1 MATRAALAAETSI
14 WRALRVVEVVA
25 EVGDGVTPKAIARRL
40 NFTLPTTYRLL
51 ATLVEEGYLVRLPE
65 PRGYGLGY
73 RIGELAR
80 RLVDQVAAPAS
91 VRAVLHELHRSAG
104 GAAYYAVPRGTDVV
118 VAHLDECPAHHA
130 PCLLRVGEPVAAH
143 ASAAGKVLLAALDRR
158 RLGTLLA
165 DPLPRLTP
173 RTVLDRAALDRE
185 LERTREVGVAVELGE
200 LVLGRAGVAAP
211 VRGPD
216 GTVAGAIGVS
226 VRGTDF
232 APRRA
237 GLERAV
243 REAAARATGALA
255 ERAAAG

>member
-1 MATRAALAAETSI
+1 MTTRTPLTAETSV

-51 ATLVEEGYLVRLPE
+51 ATLVDEGYLVRLPE

-80 RLVDQVAAPAS
+80 RLVDQVTVPAS
-91 VRAVLHELHRSAG
+91 VRGILHDVHRVAE
-104 GAAYYAVPRGTDVV
+104 GAAYYLVFRGADVV
-118 VAHLDECPAHHA
+118 VAHLDECPAHPA
-130 PCLLRVGEPVAAH
+130 PAALRVGEPVAAH
-143 ASAAGKVLLAALDRR
+143 ATAAGKVLLAALDRR
-158 RLGTLLA
+158 RLTALVA
-165 DPLPRLTP
+165 DPLPPLTS
-173 RTVLDRAALDRE
+173 RTVVDRAELYGE
-185 LERTREVGVAVELGE
+185 LERVREVGVAVELGE
-200 LVLGRAGVAAP
+200 LQLGRAGVAAP

-216 GTVAGAIGVS
+216 GVVTGALGIS

-232 APRRA
+232 ALRRA

-243 REAAARATGALA
+243 RDGANRAACVLT

>member
-1 MATRAALAAETSI
+1 MASRAALAAETSI

-80 RLVDQVAAPAS
+80 RLLDQVAAPAP
-91 VRAVLHELHRSAG
+91 VRAILYELHRAAE
-104 GAAYYAVPRGTDVV
+104 GAAYYAVFRGADVV
-118 VAHLDECPAHHA
+118 VAHLDECPAHPA
-130 PCLLRVGEPVAAH
+130 PRPLRVGEPAAAH

-165 DPLPRLTP
+165 DPLPSLTP
-173 RTVLDRAALDRE
+173 RTVLDRTALDRE
-185 LERTREVGVAVELGE
+185 LERVREVGVAVELGE
-200 LVLGRAGVAAP
+200 LVLGRAGVAAA
-211 VRGPD
+211 VRDP
-216 GTVAGAIGVS
+216 AGAVTGALGVS
-226 VRGTDF
+226 VRGADF

-243 REAAARATGALA
+243 REAAGRATEALA

>member
-1 MATRAALAAETSI
+1 MAIRAALAAETSI

-51 ATLVEEGYLVRLPE
+51 ATLVEEGYLIRLPE

-73 RIGELAR
+73 RIGELAH
-80 RLVDQVAAPAS
+80 RLLDQVTAPTP
-91 VRAVLHELHRSAG
+91 VRTILYELHRVAEG
-104 GAAYYAVPRGTDVV
+104 VAYYAVVRGTDVV
-118 VAHLDECPAHHA
+118 VAHLDECPAHPA
-130 PCLLRVGEPVAAH
+130 PGALRVGEPAPAH

-165 DPLPRLTP
+165 DPLPAVTP
-173 RTVLDRAALDRE
+173 RTLRDREGLDRE
-185 LERTREVGVAVELGE
+185 LERVREVGVAVELGE
-200 LVLGRAGVAAP
+200 LVPGRAGMAAP
-211 VRGPD
+211 VRDPR
-216 GTVAGAIGVS
+216 GAVTGALGIS

-243 REAAARATGALA
+243 RDAAGRATEALA

>member
-1 MATRAALAAETSI
+1 MALRAALAAETSI

-80 RLVDQVAAPAS
+80 RLTDQVAAPAP
-91 VRAVLHELHRSAG
+91 VRAILYELHRAAG
-104 GAAYYAVPRGTDVV
+104 GATYYAVFRGTDVV
-118 VAHLDECPAHHA
+118 VAHVDECPAHPA
-130 PCLLRVGEPVAAH
+130 PGPLRVGEPAAAH

-165 DPLPRLTP
+165 DPLPALTP
-173 RTVLDRAALDRE
+173 RTVLDRTALDRE
-185 LERTREVGVAVELGE
+185 LERVREVGVAVELGE
-200 LVLGRAGVAAP
+200 LVLGRAGVAAA
-211 VRGPD
+211 VRAPD
-216 GTVAGAIGVS
+216 GTVTGALGVS
-226 VRGTDF
+226 VRGADF

-237 GLERAV
+237 GLEHAV
-243 REAAARATGALA
+243 REAAGRAAGVLA